1 MNTAASQIDNVRD
14 SMIAPVDVL
23 GCLNGVEAKNAPSV
37 LHLRGDAS
45 LLTRG
50 LRVSVVG
57 SRKASQEGLRRAAV
71 LAESLVRHD
80 ITVVSGLAEGIDTAA
95 HRAAIAAGGRTIAV
109 LGTPLDRAYPKENAE
124 LQAQIGRDHLL
135 VSQFDSAA
143 NTSPK
148 SFPMRNRTMALLTD
162 ATVIVEAGETSG
174 TVHQGWEALRLGRVL
189 FLLESV
195 ARDPSLSWPKEMI
208 AYGAQVLTRENLEA
222 AIDDIPA
229 VTSRSGAELGELI

>member
-1 MNTAASQIDNVRD
+1 MDIVAVTPADI
-14 SMIAPVDVL
+14 L
-23 GCLNGVEAKNAPSV
+23 GTLTEVEEKNAPDA
-37 LHLRGDAS
+37 LYLAGDVT
-45 LLTRG
+45 LLSTG
-50 LRVSVVG
+50 PRVSVVG
-57 SRKASQEGLRRAAV
+57 SRKASDAGLRRARL
-71 LAESLVRHD
+71 LAKALVDHQ
-80 ITVVSGLAEGIDTAA
+80 IIVVSGLAEGIDTAA
-95 HRAAIAAGGRTIAV
+95 HVAAIEAGGRTVAV
-109 LGTPLDRAYPKENAE
+109 LGTPLNVAYPTSNAA
-124 LQAQIGRDHLL
+124 LQARIAKDHLL
-135 VSQFDSAA
+135 VSQFP
-143 NTSPK
+143 TGYRTQPG

>member
-1 MNTAASQIDNVRD
+1 MNIAATQIDAVGD
-14 SMIAPVDVL
+14 TKITPADVL
-23 GCLNGVEAKNAPSV
+23 GCLNEVEAKNAPPV
-37 LHLRGDAS
+37 LYVRGDAS
-45 LLTRG
+45 LLGHG

-57 SRKASQEGLRRAAV
+57 SRKASAEGLRRAAV
-71 LAESLVRHD
+71 LAEALVRHE

-124 LQAQIGRDHLL
+124 LQALIGRDHLL
-135 VSQFDSAA
+135 VSQFDSVAK
-143 NTSPK
+143 TSPK

-162 ATVIVEAGETSG
+162 ATVIVEASETSG

-195 ARDPSLSWPKEMI
+195 AQDRTLSWPKEMI

-222 AIDDIPA
+222 AIEDIPA
-229 VTSRSGAELGELI
+229 VTSRSGAELGALI